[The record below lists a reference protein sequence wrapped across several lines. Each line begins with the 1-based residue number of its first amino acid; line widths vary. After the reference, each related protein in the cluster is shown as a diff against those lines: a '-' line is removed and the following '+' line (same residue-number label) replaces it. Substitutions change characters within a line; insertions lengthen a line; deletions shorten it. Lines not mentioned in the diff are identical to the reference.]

1 MDMTLFE
8 KDGKTY
14 TRLKISI
21 KNFWKWK
28 PYIKAKYGVDTD
40 NPSKKSS
47 RFIYFEVEGDLIHW
61 AESKS

>member
-14 TRLKISI
+14 TRLKIFI
-21 KNFWKWK
+21 KNFWKYK
-28 PYIKAKYGVDTD
+28 TYINVKLGVDTD

-47 RFIYFEVEGDLIHW
+47 RFIYFEVEGDLING
-61 AESKS
+61 K

>member
-14 TRLKISI
+14 TRLKISVKRFWAWKSYI
-21 KNFWKWK
+21 KN
-28 PYIKAKYGVDTD
+28 KYGVDVE

-47 RFIYFEVEGDLIHW
+47 RYIYFEVEGDLINN
-61 AESKS
+61 K

>member
-21 KNFWKWK
+21 KNFWKYK
-28 PYIKAKYGVDTD
+28 AYIKVKWGVDTD
-40 NPSKKSS
+40 NPSKKNS
-47 RFIYFEVEGDLIHW
+47 RYIYFEVEGDLING
-61 AESKS
+61 K

>member
-8 KDGKTY
+8 KDGKTH

-21 KNFWKWK
+21 KRFPMWEL
-28 PYIKAKYGVDTD
+28 YIKNKYGVDTD

-47 RFIYFEVEGDLIHW
+47 RYIYFEVEGDLI
-61 AESKS
+61 SNK

>member
-8 KDGKTY
+8 KDGKAY
-14 TRLKISI
+14 TRLRISI

-61 AESKS
+61 TESKS

>member
-21 KNFWKWK
+21 KNFWKYK
-28 PYIKAKYGVDTD
+28 TYIRLKWGVDMD

-47 RFIYFEVEGDLIHW
+47 RFIYFEVEGDLLNG
-61 AESKS
+61 K

>member
-21 KNFWKWK
+21 KRFWRWK
-28 PYIKAKYGVDTD
+28 TYIKTKYGVDTN
-40 NPSKKSS
+40 NPSKKNS
-47 RFIYFEVEGDLIHW
+47 RFIYFEVEGDLI
-61 AESKS
+61 SDK